1 MSTKLN
7 PLNNPRVIII
17 QKIYSQFFNKDAN
30 LVFEKHRFK
39 KFIKFVV
46 NGTLERNELID
57 TEIIKYLKEDVNIK
71 KIFVGLFFLPL
82 NFFLRNTHLKV

>member
-1 MSTKLN
+1 MSIKFN
-7 PLNNPRVIII
+7 PPNNPRVIII

-57 TEIIKYLKEDVNIK
+57 TEIVKYLKEDVNIK
-71 KIFVGLFFLPL
+71 KNIVVKLYS
-82 NFFLRNTHLKV
+82 